1 MKSRLCLMM
10 AFSTVLAA
18 GSCQTDPGGGPLFC
32 DVERPRMFSA
42 AEIQWRAAN
51 AAGNLKLDLATNET
65 GEARCGWTATEGKP

>member
-1 MKSRLCLMM
+1 
-10 AFSTVLAA
+10 
-18 GSCQTDPGGGPLFC
+18 
-32 DVERPRMFSA
+32 MFSA